1 MREKTFA
8 MPIFYSYNEGGADKK
23 LDTIASPKMNYAIVY
38 KGTKSKGFTPAG

>member
-1 MREKTFA
+1 MRYKNLH
-8 MPIFYSYNEGGADKK
+8 MPILRKTYIGGADKK